1 MTRERL
7 VAWLIAVLLAVLG
20 GGAIAIAAT
29 LALRAW
35 LNAWDDGVETL
46 LIAVGWVIWAVTS
59 AAISAFWLRRS
70 SRA

>member
-1 MTRERL
+1 VTRERL
-7 VAWLIAVLLAVLG
+7 VDWLIAVLLACLG